1 MLFLKFILA
10 MLPIIWLIVAL
21 SGLKMAGHKACV
33 IALGITVVLAM
44 GYWKLNAA
52 CTATAALEGILNA
65 LWPICLVIV
74 AALFTYNLTL
84 KTGAMEL
91 IKKMLAGVS
100 KDKRVLALI
109 IGWGF
114 GNFME
119 GMAGFGTA
127 VAIPASM
134 LAGIGLDP
142 LSAVIGCLV
151 VNSTPTAFGSV
162 GVPTVT
168 LASVTGLDA
177 FPLSFHVALIQCV
190 LTFISPF
197 LMVCICGRGIKALKG
212 MIPTTLVA
220 AISFTLPWFLAAK
233 LLGPELP
240 NIIGSICSMVCV
252 IIAARI
258 FNKKTDVRYS
268 IEVEGRKEDSCSIE
282 AEGREEDSYAAE
294 VEKGE
299 ENSYAIEAEKREG
312 DSYPT
317 RVERREENSTKNEL
331 SLSEGIRAWS
341 PFILIFLL
349 LMLTSTICP
358 PIHNA
363 IAGIKSDVIVYAGE
377 HGNTL
382 SFSWINTPGIMI
394 FIAAIIGGIVQKAS
408 ALDMLKVLGET
419 LKKYWKTIL
428 TICAVMATA
437 KIMGYSGMISDIAE
451 LLVVVTGSFYPFIAP
466 LIGALGA
473 FVTGSGTSTCVLFG
487 NLQSQTAASLGFSE
501 SWMAAAN
508 VLGAGIGKMICP
520 QSIAIGAGAIN
531 MVGAE
536 SKILS
541 SVVKYFLLY
550 VVIAGIICLIGSMI
564 I

>member
-1 MLFLKFILA
+1 MLLLKFVLA
-10 MLPIIWLIVAL
+10 MLPIIWLIAAL

-33 IALGITVVLAM
+33 IALVVTMALAI
-44 GYWKLNAA
+44 GYWRLNVL
-52 CTATAALEGILNA
+52 CTATAALEGALNA

-100 KDKRVLALI
+100 RDKRVLALI

-142 LSAVIGCLV
+142 MSAVLGCLV

-162 GVPTVT
+162 GGPTVT
-168 LASVTGLDA
+168 LASVTGLEA
-177 FPLSFHVALIQCV
+177 VPLAGSVVVIQCI

-197 LMVCICGRGIKALKG
+197 LMVCICGKGIKALKG
-212 MIPTTLVA
+212 MFPTTLIA
-220 AISFTLPWFLAAK
+220 SLSFTVPWFFTAQFI
-233 LLGPELP
+233 GPELP
-240 NIIGSICSMVCV
+240 DIIGSICSMGC
-252 IIAARI
+252 IIAAAKI
-258 FNKKTDVRYS
+258 FNKNPD
-268 IEVEGRKEDSCSIE
+268 
-282 AEGREEDSYAAE
+282 EE
-294 VEKGE
+294 
-299 ENSYAIEAEKREG
+299 YAIQIAENRQ
-312 DSYPT
+312 SQ
-317 RVERREENSTKNEL
+317 ENMTVGTGVK
-331 SLSEGIRAWS
+331 AWS
-341 PFILIFLL
+341 SFILIFLL
-349 LMLTSTICP
+349 LMITSTLCP

-363 IAGIKSDVIVYAGE
+363 IAGIKSSVVVYAGE
-377 HGNTL
+377 GGNAL
-382 SFSWINTPGIMI
+382 GFSWINTPGVMI
-394 FIAAIIGGIVQKAS
+394 FIAAIIGGLIQGAS
-408 ALDMLKVLGET
+408 VKDMAEVFLET

-428 TICAVMATA
+428 TICSVMATA
-437 KIMGYSGMISDIAE
+437 KIMSYSGMISDIAKF
-451 LLVVVTGSFYPFIAP
+451 LVAAAGPFYPFIAP

-487 NLQSQTAASLGFSE
+487 GLQSETALALGLNA

-508 VLGAGIGKMICP
+508 VMGAGIGKMICP
-520 QSIAIGAGAIN
+520 QGIAIGAGAIN
-531 MVGAE
+531 AVGSE

-541 SVVKYFLLY
+541 AVFKYFLLY
-550 VVIAGIICLIGSMI
+550 VILAGVICYAGSMMGF
-564 I
+564 

>member
-1 MLFLKFILA
+1 MLLLKFVLA
-10 MLPIIWLIVAL
+10 MLPIIWLIAAL

-33 IALGITVVLAM
+33 IALVVTMALAI
-44 GYWKLNAA
+44 GYWRLNVL
-52 CTATAALEGILNA
+52 CTATAALEGALNA

-100 KDKRVLALI
+100 RDKRVLALI

-142 LSAVIGCLV
+142 MSAVLGCLV

-168 LASVTGLDA
+168 LASVTGLEA
-177 FPLSFHVALIQCV
+177 VPLAGSVVVIQCI

-197 LMVCICGRGIKALKG
+197 LMVCICGKGIKALKG
-212 MIPTTLVA
+212 MFPTTLIA
-220 AISFTLPWFLAAK
+220 SLSFTVPWFFTAQFI
-233 LLGPELP
+233 GPELP
-240 NIIGSICSMVCV
+240 DIIGSICSMGC
-252 IIAARI
+252 IIAAAKI
-258 FNKKTDVRYS
+258 FNKNPD
-268 IEVEGRKEDSCSIE
+268 
-282 AEGREEDSYAAE
+282 EE
-294 VEKGE
+294 
-299 ENSYAIEAEKREG
+299 YAIQIAENRQ
-312 DSYPT
+312 SQ
-317 RVERREENSTKNEL
+317 ENMTVGTGVK
-331 SLSEGIRAWS
+331 AWS
-341 PFILIFLL
+341 SFILIFLL
-349 LMLTSTICP
+349 LMITSTLCP

-363 IAGIKSDVIVYAGE
+363 IAGIKSSVVVYAGE
-377 HGNTL
+377 GGNAL
-382 SFSWINTPGIMI
+382 GFSWINTPGAMI
-394 FIAAIIGGIVQKAS
+394 FIAAIIGGLIQGAS
-408 ALDMLKVLGET
+408 VKDMAEVFLET

-428 TICAVMATA
+428 TICSVMATA
-437 KIMGYSGMISDIAE
+437 KIMSYSGMISDIAKF
-451 LLVVVTGSFYPFIAP
+451 LVAAAGPFYPFIAP

-487 NLQSQTAASLGFSE
+487 GLQSETALALGLNA

-508 VLGAGIGKMICP
+508 VMGAGIGKMICP
-520 QSIAIGAGAIN
+520 QGIAIGAGAIN
-531 MVGAE
+531 AVGSE

-541 SVVKYFLLY
+541 AVFKYFLLY
-550 VVIAGIICLIGSMI
+550 VILAGVICYAGSMMGF
-564 I
+564 

>member
-1 MLFLKFILA
+1 MLLLKFVLA
-10 MLPIIWLIVAL
+10 MLPIIWLIAAL

-33 IALGITVVLAM
+33 IALVVTMALAI
-44 GYWKLNAA
+44 GYWRLNVL
-52 CTATAALEGILNA
+52 CTATAALEGALNA

-100 KDKRVLALI
+100 RDKRVLALI

-142 LSAVIGCLV
+142 MSAVLGCLV

-168 LASVTGLDA
+168 LASVTGLEA
-177 FPLSFHVALIQCV
+177 VPLAGSVVVIQCI

-197 LMVCICGRGIKALKG
+197 LMVCICGKGIKALKG
-212 MIPTTLVA
+212 MFPTTLIA
-220 AISFTLPWFLAAK
+220 SLSFTVPWFFTAQFI
-233 LLGPELP
+233 GPELP
-240 NIIGSICSMVCV
+240 DIIGSICSMGC
-252 IIAARI
+252 IIAAAKI
-258 FNKKTDVRYS
+258 FNKNPD
-268 IEVEGRKEDSCSIE
+268 
-282 AEGREEDSYAAE
+282 EE
-294 VEKGE
+294 
-299 ENSYAIEAEKREG
+299 YAIQIAENRQ
-312 DSYPT
+312 SQ
-317 RVERREENSTKNEL
+317 ENMTVGTGVK
-331 SLSEGIRAWS
+331 AWS
-341 PFILIFLL
+341 SFILIFLL
-349 LMLTSTICP
+349 LMITSTLCP

-363 IAGIKSDVIVYAGE
+363 IAGIKSSVVVYAGE
-377 HGNTL
+377 GGNAL
-382 SFSWINTPGIMI
+382 GFSWINTPGVMI
-394 FIAAIIGGIVQKAS
+394 FIAAIIGGLIQGAS
-408 ALDMLKVLGET
+408 VKDMAEVFLET

-428 TICAVMATA
+428 TICSVMATA
-437 KIMGYSGMISDIAE
+437 KIMSYSGMISDIAKF
-451 LLVVVTGSFYPFIAP
+451 LVAAAGPFYPFIAP

-487 NLQSQTAASLGFSE
+487 GLQSETALALGLNA

-508 VLGAGIGKMICP
+508 VMGAGIGKMICP
-520 QSIAIGAGAIN
+520 QGIAIGAGAIN
-531 MVGAE
+531 AVGSE

-541 SVVKYFLLY
+541 AVFKYFLLY
-550 VVIAGIICLIGSMI
+550 VILAGVICYAGSMMGF
-564 I
+564 

>member
-1 MLFLKFILA
+1 MLLLKFVLA
-10 MLPIIWLIVAL
+10 MLPIIWLIAAL

-33 IALGITVVLAM
+33 IALVVTMALAI
-44 GYWKLNAA
+44 GYWRLNVL
-52 CTATAALEGILNA
+52 CTATAALEGALNA

-100 KDKRVLALI
+100 RDKRVLALI

-142 LSAVIGCLV
+142 MSAVLGCLV

-168 LASVTGLDA
+168 LASVTGLEA
-177 FPLSFHVALIQCV
+177 VPLAGSVVVIQCI

-197 LMVCICGRGIKALKG
+197 LMVCICGKGIKALKG
-212 MIPTTLVA
+212 MFPTTLIA
-220 AISFTLPWFLAAK
+220 SLSFTVPWFFTAQFI
-233 LLGPELP
+233 GPELP
-240 NIIGSICSMVCV
+240 DIIGSICSMGC
-252 IIAARI
+252 IIAAAKI
-258 FNKKTDVRYS
+258 FNKNPD
-268 IEVEGRKEDSCSIE
+268 
-282 AEGREEDSYAAE
+282 EE
-294 VEKGE
+294 
-299 ENSYAIEAEKREG
+299 YAIQI
-312 DSYPT
+312 S
-317 RVERREENSTKNEL
+317 ENRQSQENMTVGTGVK
-331 SLSEGIRAWS
+331 AWS
-341 PFILIFLL
+341 SFILIFLL
-349 LMLTSTICP
+349 LMITSTLCP

-363 IAGIKSDVIVYAGE
+363 IAGIKSSVVVYAGE
-377 HGNTL
+377 GGNAL
-382 SFSWINTPGIMI
+382 GFSWINTPGVMI
-394 FIAAIIGGIVQKAS
+394 FIAAIIGGLIQGAS
-408 ALDMLKVLGET
+408 VKDMAEVFLET

-428 TICAVMATA
+428 TICSVMATA
-437 KIMGYSGMISDIAE
+437 KIMSYSGMISDIAKF
-451 LLVVVTGSFYPFIAP
+451 LVAAAGPFYPFIAP

-487 NLQSQTAASLGFSE
+487 GLQSETALALGLNA

-508 VLGAGIGKMICP
+508 VMGAGIGKMICP
-520 QSIAIGAGAIN
+520 QGIAIGAGAIN
-531 MVGAE
+531 AVGSE

-541 SVVKYFLLY
+541 AVFKYFLLY
-550 VVIAGIICLIGSMI
+550 VILAGVICYAGSMMGF
-564 I
+564 

>member
-1 MLFLKFILA
+1 MLFFKFILA
-10 MLPIIWLIVAL
+10 MLPIIWLIAAL
-21 SGLKMAGHKACV
+21 SGLKMAGHRACL
-33 IALGITVVLAM
+33 ISFMITVVLAM
-44 GYWKLNAA
+44 GYWKLNVA

-151 VNSTPTAFGSV
+151 ANTTPTAFGSV

-177 FPLSFHVALIQCV
+177 VPLAADVALIQCI

-212 MIPTTLVA
+212 MIPTTLIA
-220 AISFTLPWFLAAK
+220 SLSFTVPWFAAAK

-240 NIIGSICSMVCV
+240 NIIGSICSMVCI
-252 IIAARI
+252 IIAAKV
-258 FNKKTDVRYS
+258 FNRKTEEEYS
-268 IEVEGRKEDSCSIE
+268 IEVE
-282 AEGREEDSYAAE
+282 
-294 VEKGE
+294 
-299 ENSYAIEAEKREG
+299 KREG
-312 DSYPT
+312 DLCST
-317 RVERREENSTKNEL
+317 EEEERKGDVKEGRL
-331 SLSEGIRAWS
+331 SLTEGIRAWS
-341 PFILIFLL
+341 PFIFIFLL
-349 LMLTSTICP
+349 LMVTSTICP

-363 IAGIKSDVIVYAGE
+363 IAGFKTDVVVYAGE
-377 HGNTL
+377 KGNTL

-394 FIAAIIGGIVQKAS
+394 FIAAIIGGIIQKAS
-408 ALDMLKVLGET
+408 ALDMLKILGET

-428 TICAVMATA
+428 TICSVMATA
-437 KIMGYSGMISDIAE
+437 KIMGYSGMISDIAQ
-451 LLVVVTGSFYPFIAP
+451 LLVVVTGSFYPVIAP

-531 MVGAE
+531 MVGSE
-536 SKILS
+536 SKILRC
-541 SVVKYFLLY
+541 VVKYFLLY
-550 VVIAGIICLIGSMI
+550 VVIAGVVCFVGSMMI
-564 I
+564 